1 MMVHVKDV
9 EPPRAKQC
17 PTSFVTY
24 MGSPSDTQKSVQWSE
39 PVFEDNVKIKHV
51 TANFLPGHSFRAG
64 KHNVLYTATDLD
76 GNKAKCGF
84 TITGKSLDESFT
96 FSLPSMFRSSLQFRH
111 HLQQLPHPPQPPP
124 RVPSKRASAP
134 PGKHFPWLPTGAMGS
149 DTIRPATESP
159 RYDQPKKAN
168 FFSGNNEKKCYKLL
182 RPLEL
187 LIVWSGKM
195 ARSKIYLYHS

>member
-84 TITGKSLDESFT
+84 TITGKSFDLGFKPKVSHFRCLQCFGLLYSFVT
-96 FSLPSMFRSSLQFRH
+96 TYNNCPTHHNHHHECPPNELQH
-111 HLQQLPHPPQPPP
+111 HQENISPGCQQGP
-124 RVPSKRASAP
+124 RDRIQFGLRQSP
-134 PGKHFPWLPTGAMGS
+134 PGMTNQKGPTLCQEIM
-149 DTIRPATESP
+149 
-159 RYDQPKKAN
+159 
-168 FFSGNNEKKCYKLL
+168 
-182 RPLEL
+182 
-187 LIVWSGKM
+187 
-195 ARSKIYLYHS
+195 